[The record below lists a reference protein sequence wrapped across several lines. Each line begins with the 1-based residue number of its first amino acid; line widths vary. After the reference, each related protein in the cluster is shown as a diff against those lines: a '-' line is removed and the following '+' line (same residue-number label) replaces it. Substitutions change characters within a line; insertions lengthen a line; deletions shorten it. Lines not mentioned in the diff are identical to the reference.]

1 MTAIV
6 REPLELCEARF
17 ALTLPASV
25 KAVLEQGRRREPSVD
40 LFHGS
45 RLRQMAGDLFAI
57 DGVAERLW
65 WLRELVFPSAQYMH
79 AKYPA
84 SSSWLP
90 FLYARRAFDGLRK
103 L

>member
-6 REPLELCEARF
+6 REALELCEERF
-17 ALTLPASV
+17 ALALPASV
-25 KAVLEQGRRREPSVD
+25 KAVLEQGRRREPSAGV
-40 LFHGS
+40 LQGG
-45 RLRQMAGDLFAI
+45 RLRGMAGDFLAI
-57 DGVAERLW
+57 CGVTERLW
-65 WLRELVFPSAQYMH
+65 WLRELAFPSAQYMH

-90 FLYARRAFDGLRK
+90 VLYARRAFDGLRK